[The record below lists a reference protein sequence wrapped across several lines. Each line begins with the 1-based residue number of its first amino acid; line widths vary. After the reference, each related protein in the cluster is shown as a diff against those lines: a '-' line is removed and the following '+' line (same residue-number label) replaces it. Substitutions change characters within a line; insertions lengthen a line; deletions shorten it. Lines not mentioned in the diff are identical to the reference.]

1 MGSRRYA
8 TIAGKYG
15 GGVFCNLPDG
25 TVCMCNY
32 SYRHEDSD
40 FMVGDTV
47 IVLVQ
52 RFAEEKRQM
61 YGKIVSKW

>member
-1 MGSRRYA
+1 
-8 TIAGKYG
+8 
-15 GGVFCNLPDG
+15 
-25 TVCMCNY
+25 MCSY
-32 SYRHEDSD
+32 SYQYEDAD

-61 YGKIVSKW
+61 YGRIVSKW